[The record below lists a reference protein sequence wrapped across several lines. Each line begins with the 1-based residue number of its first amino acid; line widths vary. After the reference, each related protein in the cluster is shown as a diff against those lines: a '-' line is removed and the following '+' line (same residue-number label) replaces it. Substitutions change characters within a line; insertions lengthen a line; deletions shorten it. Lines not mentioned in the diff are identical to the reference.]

1 MTRRENEPMLDLVNG
16 DTGMSRHL
24 SNVLK
29 ILADSPVDK
38 DLQHQ
43 LREILT
49 GNGNMRDLERN
60 ESFMRLSDAVIPR
73 VLASDAGKSA
83 EEMQRLAEAGEAI
96 LERYRIEEPETPD
109 TGDATSHAAPTSPPP
124 TNQTPR
130 PDATRPAGDV
140 VPGTRKPDRDRI
152 VMPEEPDDDDQYYQD
167 RRRRGWL
174 E

>member
-1 MTRRENEPMLDLVNG
+1 MLDLVNG

-24 SNVLK
+24 SKVLK

-49 GNGNMRDLERN
+49 GKGNMRDLEHN
-60 ESFMRLSDAVIPR
+60 ESFMRLSDAIIPR
-73 VLASDAGKSA
+73 VLASDAGKSP

-96 LERYRIEEPETPD
+96 LERYRNGEPETPD
-109 TGDATSHAAPTSPPP
+109 SGHPTSQTAPASPPP
-124 TNQTPR
+124 TDQTPHS
-130 PDATRPAGDV
+130 DAPRPANNV